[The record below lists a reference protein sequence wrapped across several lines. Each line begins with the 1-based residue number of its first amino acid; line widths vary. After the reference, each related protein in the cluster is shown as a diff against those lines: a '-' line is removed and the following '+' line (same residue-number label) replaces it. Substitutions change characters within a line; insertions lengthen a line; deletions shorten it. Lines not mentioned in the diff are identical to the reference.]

1 VRFGTL
7 ALARGQ
13 GARAWRECAI
23 RVATCM
29 KQEWPPRGVL
39 HERFPEKRAHVDA
52 LGMEPVQTVGIR
64 DDARPAIC

>member
-1 VRFGTL
+1 
-7 ALARGQ
+7 
-13 GARAWRECAI
+13 
-23 RVATCM
+23 M